1 MKIGRSSA
9 FSLRVLSVE
18 ATRGTGFLAR
28 RCQTRPELACLLS
41 VFPSV
46 SPDTCGLLIR
56 SSPSATSTPSKFPVH
71 SELTEKQ
78 SRQFAEPASGAARR
92 GDGQHCISDQTRC
105 VGLPDLGSVAGRPPV
120 VTAGHH
126 PAVVTGWR
134 HPRTPAPFG
143 ACLHGNRR
151 RARPFPTS
159 PSRDSA

>member
-1 MKIGRSSA
+1 MSLDRRRSVGDQARRPGVQVRPAAPAARLRSTGRRRGR
-9 FSLRVLSVE
+9 SLRVSFLCSRLCLR
-18 ATRGTGFLAR
+18 TR
-28 RCQTRPELACLLS
+28 
-41 VFPSV
+41 
-46 SPDTCGLLIR
+46 
-56 SSPSATSTPSKFPVH
+56 
-71 SELTEKQ
+71 ELTEKQ

-92 GDGQHCISDQTRC
+92 GDGQHCISDQTWC
-105 VGLPDLGSVAGRPPV
+105 VGLPDLGSVAGRPPL